1 MTLPYENAS
10 AGDRALAE
18 IQKILREF
26 GCSRF
31 GSMQDDE
38 RQEILVQFSWNGRD
52 VTLRASVRGY
62 AKAWL
67 KEHPYTTRHKHT
79 AIEHERKA
87 LQVASVA
94 VYSVLRDWVKGQM
107 TAISTGLL
115 SFEGAFL
122 GQIMLPSGQTV
133 LEHVETQRLIA
144 GPQQP

>member
-1 MTLPYENAS
+1 
-10 AGDRALAE
+10 
-18 IQKILREF
+18 
-26 GCSRF
+26 
-31 GSMQDDE
+31 MQDDE

-52 VTLRASVRGY
+52 VTLRASIRGY

-67 KEHPYTTRHKHT
+67 KEHPYSTRYKHT
-79 AIEHERKA
+79 PLEHERKA

-94 VYSVLRDWVKGQM
+94 VHSVLRDWVKGQM

-115 SFEGAFL
+115 SFDGAFL
-122 GQIMLPSGQTV
+122 AQIMLPSGQTV